1 MVFLDKEDV
10 INYIRMKSPED
21 YTIEDIINVFRSG
34 YFKELSF
41 EFLRFMVDELN
52 SLNWDS
58 VNSVWEDDVETK
70 EDIFYGMEDEE
81 VNGIIERFLDSYID
95 HLTEEIIWQ
104 TTRED
109 ENIGGRVLVSLIGG
123 FVRINGLI
131 NKMVTEDKRKELEYK
146 SRIGLKE
153 RVYKELGIEEDI
165 SYQEGTL
172 EFSVKGGFEIYNR
185 DFSDGLYE
193 RASTTPEMDSYVVR
207 PWTHF
212 ERL

>member
-1 MVFLDKEDV
+1 MVFLGKEDV

-123 FVRINGLI
+123 FVWINGLI

-185 DFSDGLYE
+185 DFAE
-193 RASTTPEMDSYVVR
+193 RSR
-207 PWTHF
+207 
-212 ERL
+212 ERE

>member
-1 MVFLDKEDV
+1 
-10 INYIRMKSPED
+10 
-21 YTIEDIINVFRSG
+21 
-34 YFKELSF
+34 
-41 EFLRFMVDELN
+41 
-52 SLNWDS
+52 
-58 VNSVWEDDVETK
+58 
-70 EDIFYGMEDEE
+70 MEDEE

-123 FVRINGLI
+123 FEWINGLI

-146 SRIGLKE
+146 TRIGLKE

-172 EFSVKGGFEIYNR
+172 EFSVKGGFEIYNIYNKFMGMWLKSCYIQILQYYNKKLIVKNLIR
-185 DFSDGLYE
+185 VILHIM
-193 RASTTPEMDSYVVR
+193 RV
-207 PWTHF
+207 
-212 ERL
+212 